1 MGAPRHRPPKMS
13 FLETL
18 KKTVGKRSTWC
29 PCHSRQTTMIEK
41 FAWFPNSSKRAKIE
55 NTMIEH
61 KLRRGKIHVMDF
73 FFLFFS
79 SAKSND
85 RTACTPLRVLLL
97 GKNNELLASLSFNDC
112 ISRES
117 LTHDDCLVKLERSG
131 REELNWPNR
140 AQRHTGLRPGSK
152 RKNAHGH
159 ETNTKTYNDLMI
171 EVDIAFGTHFRNY
184 STAKPSS
191 PQPPQSWSRL
201 STNYIE
207 AKYVSWI
214 SISSALHIAATPAGR
229 TEKVVHVALSSAKAS
244 MVCASCE

>member
-1 MGAPRHRPPKMS
+1 VGKGIRLSLGRSMAPRGRHLSMKHQTLPRALRGADVESARRIMLLLVVINTYSLIQSRPLPRWKIPC
-13 FLETL
+13 FFAL
-18 KKTVGKRSTWC
+18 K
-29 PCHSRQTTMIEK
+29 P
-41 FAWFPNSSKRAKIE
+41 A
-55 NTMIEH
+55 
-61 KLRRGKIHVMDF
+61 
-73 FFLFFS
+73 S
-79 SAKSND
+79 SAKNND

-244 MVCASCE
+244 TFCASCE